1 MKAYTYFPGCCCDEG
16 TGVASGISARAIA
29 GPLEIELRE
38 LADWSC
44 CGSAPMWALDSLEG
58 PCASLRNLALA
69 EPLGLDLVT
78 QCSACYLTL
87 KKAHD
92 VFLKDP
98 AQGAHLGRALRAAGL
113 EYRGRVRI
121 RHLAEVLL
129 DDVGDE
135 AIARRVQKKLSGL
148 RVACYYGCQT
158 VRPRGI
164 DHPEFPVRLEALVTT
179 LGAEAVDFPYK
190 TRCCGAS
197 LMFSEQ
203 DLALSLVRK
212 ILESATERG
221 AQCLVTVC
229 PFCQINLDAFQRQ
242 INSRFGTR
250 FQVPV
255 LFLTQLIGLA
265 LGLEPRALA
274 LEKNVVSPGRLL
286 SPLVA

>member
-1 MKAYTYFPGCCCDEG
+1 MRAYTYFPGCCCDEG
-16 TGVASGISARAIA
+16 TGVAYGISARAVA

-38 LADWSC
+38 LADWNC
-44 CGSAPMWALDSLEG
+44 CGSTPMWALDPLEG
-58 PCASLRNLALA
+58 PCAALRNLALA
-69 EPLGLDLVT
+69 EPTGLDLVT
-78 QCSACYLTL
+78 QCSSCYITL

-92 VFLKDP
+92 LFTGD
-98 AQGAHLGRALRAAGL
+98 GALGGRLGRALRAAGL
-113 EYRGRVRI
+113 EYRGRVRV

-129 DDVGDE
+129 DDVGAE
-135 AIARRVQKKLSGL
+135 AISRRLQKKLSGL

-164 DHPEFPVRLEALVTT
+164 DHPEFPTRLEALVTA

-203 DLALSLVRK
+203 GLALSLVRK
-212 ILESATERG
+212 ILEGATANG

-229 PFCQINLDAFQRQ
+229 PFCQINLDAFQHQ

-274 LEKNVVSPGRLL
+274 LEKNVVSPLPLL
-286 SPLVA
+286 SARVA